1 MRVAATVDPRAA
13 LRLTGAVLRQ
23 FDYAVARALN
33 LTATDFQAAER
44 QRIEARF
51 TLRRRDFV
59 LRTVKIERA
68 GFARRGKLY
77 VDVGI
82 DPKRDILAKFEPGG
96 LKRARGGGALAVPQE
111 VRRSQTEVIP
121 RGRRPRAFHFRV
133 HRTKRGAVQ
142 LKGEKRTFILE
153 QGFLRGGI
161 FQRVGRGRRSTVRL
175 LYLFTRAVPIEPDL
189 RFVETARKVCQTR
202 FTSNFQRAFVEA
214 LRGAR

>member
-1 MRVAATVDPRAA
+1 MRIAAAADTSVAV
-13 LRLTGAVLRQ
+13 RLTRTVLRQ

-33 LTATDFQAAER
+33 LTATDFQTAER
-44 QRIEARF
+44 QRIESRF

-68 GFARRGKLY
+68 GFARRGKLF

-82 DPKRDILAKFEPGG
+82 DPKRDILAKFEPVGV
-96 LKRARGGGALAVPQE
+96 KRARGGGALAVPQD
-111 VRRSQTEVIP
+111 VRRSQSEVIP
-121 RGRRPRAFHFRV
+121 KSRRPRAFHFRV

-161 FQRVGRGRRSTVRL
+161 FQRVGRSRRSSVRL
-175 LYLFTRAVPIEPDL
+175 LYLFTRAVPIEAEL